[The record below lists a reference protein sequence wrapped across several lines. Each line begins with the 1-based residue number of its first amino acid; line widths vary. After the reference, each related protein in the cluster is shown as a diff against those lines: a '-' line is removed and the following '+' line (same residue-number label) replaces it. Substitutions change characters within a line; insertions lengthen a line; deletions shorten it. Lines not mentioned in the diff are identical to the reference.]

1 MNETNDEL
9 QKVLEKLKNSK
20 RSHMDSYVPNW
31 NKMSVTYDYNKRT
44 QLDMLCEHYGSD
56 KGFIDYNAEHVFP
69 WNPHNYTDVYNELFG
84 HCRQYI
90 QNVLECG
97 LGTNNTEFK
106 SNMTENGKP
115 GASLRVWRD
124 YFPSAQ
130 IVGLDIDGGVLFSEE
145 RIETYQCDQTDTKQV
160 FDTLWNL
167 DRQFDIIIDDG
178 LHEFH
183 AGFLF
188 FHVASKFLTTNGVYI
203 IEDVKKHDFETYK
216 KIFGANENYFV
227 KYIELVRDN
236 EQVFDNNL
244 IVIRKK

>member
-1 MNETNDEL
+1 MSDTTE
-9 QKVLEKLKNSK
+9 QLKKALRATQMRSHPDQYFPDWNTFVATYDRSK
-20 RSHMDSYVPNW
+20 RNI
-31 NKMSVTYDYNKRT
+31 
-44 QLDMLCEHYGSD
+44 LDILCEKYGSD
-56 KGFIDYNAEHVFP
+56 KGYCEYDAEHVFP

-124 YFPSAQ
+124 YFQNANV
-130 IVGLDIDGGVLFSEE
+130 VGLDIDGSVLFNED
-145 RIETYQCDQTDTKQV
+145 RIETYQCDQTDTQQV
-160 FDTLWNL
+160 FDTLYNL

-178 LHEFH
+178 LHEFQ

-188 FHVASKFLTTNGVYI
+188 FHVASKFLTPNGVYI
-203 IEDVKKHDFETYK
+203 IEDVKKHDLDMYK
-216 KIFGANENYFV
+216 KIFGANDKYFV
-227 KYIELVRDN
+227 KFIELKRDN

>member
-1 MNETNDEL
+1 MNDTSEQLKKTLRVL
-9 QKVLEKLKNSK
+9 QK
-20 RSHMDSYVPNW
+20 RSHPDQYIPDW
-31 NKMSVTYDYNKRT
+31 NNFVATYDGSKRNI
-44 QLDMLCEHYGSD
+44 LDILCEKYGSD
-56 KGFIDYNAEHVFP
+56 KGYWDYDKEHVYP

-97 LGTNNTEFK
+97 LGTNNTEYK

-124 YFPSAQ
+124 YFPVAN
-130 IVGLDIDGGVLFSEE
+130 IVGLDIDGTVLFSEE
-145 RIETYQCDQTDTKQV
+145 RIDTYQCDQTDTKQV
-160 FDTLWNL
+160 FDTLYNL

-178 LHEFH
+178 LHEFQ

-188 FHVASKFLTTNGVYI
+188 FHVASKFLTPNGVYI
-203 IEDVKKHDFETYK
+203 IEDVKRHDFETYK
-216 KIFGANENYFV
+216 KIFGSNDKYFA
-227 KYIELVRDN
+227 KFIELHRED
-236 EQVFDNNL
+236 EQVYDNNL